1 MLHWLALLIGS
12 LAFGACVVVA
22 MVLPRHS
29 ATLAVL
35 MGIGGFVGAL
45 YMLGTISQ
53 VYATPLAIGSAIFI
67 IVAGISLG
75 YTIAASSIP
84 HLADVRH
91 RSRVPG
97 PSRAPHTAIVLLES
111 AEPELYDPVAIA
123 YRQRLLAETADIE
136 LPLTAVPFLF
146 LSEKTRYRAI
156 GGRAP
161 GASTARTLAEK
172 IAATWTTG
180 EHPAVEVASD
190 QYPADLRAVVEA
202 HVAAGTRH
210 VAIVPLGQSE
220 SAATDHALA
229 LLDADATQ
237 RLRAHVA
244 IAAPIWCDDGLVARL
259 TERVLACVAGTPIA
273 HVGVALICPGAPE
286 AWERRYTDA
295 SETENYFVQRVRMRL
310 ADSGLKCEHV
320 RAAWLDWQT
329 PDVTETIRHLAV
341 LGCQRIICV
350 PATTVLPTLDTL
362 LDLERA
368 VNYARVPESVA
379 VVTLGAWG
387 DDDAVAQA
395 VCSTAASALGHAS
408 DHGSDAF

>member
-53 VYATPLAIGSAIFI
+53 IYATPLAIGSAILA

-84 HLADVRH
+84 HLADVRRRPH
-91 RSRVPG
+91 APN
-97 PSRAPHTAIVLLES
+97 PSHAPHTAVVLLES
-111 AEPELYDPVAIA
+111 AEPEVYDPVAIA
-123 YRQRLLAETADIE
+123 YRQRLLSETADIE

-172 IAATWTTG
+172 IAATW
-180 EHPAVEVASD
+180 PASERPTVEVASD
-190 QYPADLRAVVEA
+190 QYPTDLRAVVQA
-202 HVAAGTRH
+202 HVAAGAQR

-229 LLDADATQ
+229 LLDADTD
-237 RLRAHVA
+237 RPLSRHVA
-244 IAAPIWCDDGLVARL
+244 IASPIWCDDGLVVRL
-259 TERVLACVAGTPIA
+259 TERVLAGVASTPLA

-295 SETENYFVQRVRMRL
+295 SETENYFIQRVRMRL
-310 ADSGLKCEHV
+310 SDAGLKCEHV

-368 VNYARVPESVA
+368 ANYARVPKSVD

-408 DHGSDAF
+408 ARESDAL